1 MKQCA
6 LPVRYRVMMKMKKK
20 LMMSKMV
27 GSKTG
32 NKIHVILGLIEN
44 LRVKKNCRY
53 RIKEAKDMLNM
64 MTCKGPKQHM
74 SKLIMK
80 LQNIKINKINKYKI
94 TMKAPTINLDNNS

>member
-6 LPVRYRVMMKMKKK
+6 LPVRYKVMMKMKEKPMTSTK
-20 LMMSKMV
+20 V
-27 GSKTG
+27 ESKTG
-32 NKIHVILGLIEN
+32 NKIRVILGLIEN
-44 LRVKKNCRY
+44 SRVKKNCRY

-94 TMKAPTINLDNNS
+94 TMKVPSINLDNNS